1 VLTVENFV
9 TVLASALWGWPL
21 IFALLSTHLFLTIR
35 LGGIQKHI
43 FRAIHLSVTKEK
55 GATGDVSPFSA
66 LMTALAATIGTGN
79 IVGVATAIAAGG
91 PGAVFWMWISGIFG
105 MATKYTEG
113 LLAVKYRVK
122 MPDGTMAGG
131 PMYVMERGLNAK
143 WLGKIFAFFTAIAA
157 FGVGAM
163 VQSNS
168 MAGMFYKTFNLPPAL
183 CGITAAVLV
192 GFVIIGG
199 IKSISKVC
207 NLLIPIAGT
216 VYVLGNVIILLLGWF
231 SIPHTLWLI
240 LSSAFTGQA
249 AVGGFI
255 GAAAKDAMRYGIA
268 RGLFSNEAGLGSS
281 AIIDAAAQTKSPAR
295 QALVSYTG
303 TFWDT
308 VVLAALTG
316 IMIVNSG
323 LWVSGA
329 DGGNL
334 TNEVFS
340 VIPILGPIILA
351 LSLFTFT
358 FATSIGWSY
367 YAEKAVEYLFG
378 QRAIKP
384 YKAIYVFLIFLGSI
398 FSVGLVWSFS
408 DIANAMMAIPNLASL
423 LCLSGVAASETR
435 RYFGIKAKRPPPR
448 KSP

>member
-1 VLTVENFV
+1 MLTVENFV

-43 FRAIHLSVTKEK
+43 FRAIRLSVTKEK

-255 GAAAKDAMRYGIA
+255 GAATKDAMRYGIA

>member
-1 VLTVENFV
+1 MLTVENFV

>member
-43 FRAIHLSVTKEK
+43 FRAIRLSVTKEK
-55 GATGDVSPFSA
+55 EATGDVSPFSA

>member
-1 VLTVENFV
+1 
-9 TVLASALWGWPL
+9 
-21 IFALLSTHLFLTIR
+21 
-35 LGGIQKHI
+35 
-43 FRAIHLSVTKEK
+43 
-55 GATGDVSPFSA
+55 
-66 LMTALAATIGTGN
+66 M
-79 IVGVATAIAAGG
+79 
-91 PGAVFWMWISGIFG
+91 
-105 MATKYTEG
+105 
-113 LLAVKYRVK
+113 
-122 MPDGTMAGG
+122 
-131 PMYVMERGLNAK
+131 
-143 WLGKIFAFFTAIAA
+143 
-157 FGVGAM
+157 
-163 VQSNS
+163 
-168 MAGMFYKTFNLPPAL
+168 
-183 CGITAAVLV
+183 
-192 GFVIIGG
+192 
-199 IKSISKVC
+199 
-207 NLLIPIAGT
+207 
-216 VYVLGNVIILLLGWF
+216 LLGWF